1 MKWVLNTTVGRA
13 TFSSGRKSRLVFRS
27 CQQPR
32 ELDQGTLDAGKGTH
46 EDYSGPGMRCY
57 YKEQAGPLTPLNPRP
72 CQERRCKEPQQRCPN
87 SDVGTVSVQSQG
99 GVLRKIL
106 HDPPRTDSNH
116 PRNAG
121 VLSQLCPHTAR
132 PWDVC
137 AGEAGV
143 TPPRAGQGAAL
154 GAFPE
159 GCAGGSSDAGL

>member
-1 MKWVLNTTVGRA
+1 MLEREPTKITPALECGVTTRSKQAHLHLSTPGPARRGGA
-13 TFSSGRKSRLVFRS
+13 RNRSRGAQTAMWGL
-27 CQQPR
+27 
-32 ELDQGTLDAGKGTH
+32 
-46 EDYSGPGMRCY
+46 
-57 YKEQAGPLTPLNPRP
+57 
-72 CQERRCKEPQQRCPN
+72 
-87 SDVGTVSVQSQG
+87 SVQSQG

-132 PWDVC
+132 PWDAC

-159 GCAGGSSDAGL
+159 GCGVRAAGGSSDAGL